1 MADSTLE
8 WSNLRYTPT
17 EYKRIELANSVANM
31 AQQQYY
37 DLLNGT
43 RCNVTF
49 DVCVLQTNLPH
60 IITSDL
66 HSYKCVLMTLHTL

>member
-17 EYKRIELANSVANM
+17 EYKRIELVSLWQTWHNSNSRICLM
-31 AQQQYY
+31 AP
-37 DLLNGT
+37 DVTSLLM
-43 RCNVTF
+43 
-49 DVCVLQTNLPH
+49 CVLQTNRPH

-66 HSYKCVLMTLHTL
+66 HSYKCVY